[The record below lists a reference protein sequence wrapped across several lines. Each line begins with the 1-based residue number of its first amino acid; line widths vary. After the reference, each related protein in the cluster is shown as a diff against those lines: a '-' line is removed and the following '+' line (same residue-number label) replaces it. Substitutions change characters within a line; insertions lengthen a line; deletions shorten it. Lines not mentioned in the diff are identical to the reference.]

1 MSVAVVVAKARA
13 SSAEVSSERGLV
25 VEVVVVVVVVVLSAG
40 GEGVFLEGFLR
51 LPRLLRY
58 LAISGTDE
66 QSSGESSNRV
76 LLFARIPAKWG
87 TCLPGGPSRL
97 LYTPGNN

>member
-1 MSVAVVVAKARA
+1 MSVAVVVAKARVP
-13 SSAEVSSERGLV
+13 SAEVSSERGLV
-25 VEVVVVVVVVVLSAG
+25 VVVLVSAG

-66 QSSGESSNRV
+66 QSSGESSNKV

-97 LYTPGNN
+97 LYTPWNN